1 MPDRSMKRNTCE
13 RENDFT
19 RDAQSLSSLLVSAV
33 EHMCSMSASGAAIA
47 LRRRDGLCCAAS
59 TGEAPPV
66 GSRLEPDSFA
76 RECLKTGRVVVC
88 QDAEKDSRIKPSTAQ
103 TLNLRSAVAVPIQTH
118 GSTVGIIEVF
128 SSSPSDIFAT
138 DVAALERIAGV
149 AARVVPPKKHW
160 NKVHWLT
167 MGVASAL
174 VLAVITYGYHLN
186 RPRVATHGGAIPRI
200 AAARREPV
208 FPQERVSPEQDYN
221 ANGQSKA
228 PDSVLTATREEVIQ
242 AIPEPVQ
249 GTDVNRVLNRANAG
263 DPIAQYEMAVRYA
276 DGEGVPQNY
285 QDAMAWFA
293 KAAANGNEKAQWKLG
308 LGYIKGIGVP
318 HDEREAVM
326 WFKRAA
332 NRGDIRAQS
341 ALSDVYLSGRG
352 VPRDYVR
359 AYTWANIAAGLGEND
374 NDRLKAIR
382 SRMTAIQIEDA
393 DRRTSIWWEHERRR
407 TANSGQAS
415 EIEVT
420 NSVQSSERGAAKSVQ
435 SSESDAAN
443 SVRPSES
450 GATKS
455 VQSSESDAAKS
466 VRPSES
472 EAITATYVG
481 IKVKEIDKAH
491 ATLFFSY
498 DLENNTDIDYRLA
511 DIPDVFIVARGTD
524 GSLRQEEALPL
535 SYPTFLPAKQR
546 VRIAIED
553 ERSFAWPRESDP
565 GSDDKLKNFVRE
577 RLQNIAGFVLFDE
590 VDHIQ
595 IELPSGWATVANK

>member
-1 MPDRSMKRNTCE
+1 
-13 RENDFT
+13 
-19 RDAQSLSSLLVSAV
+19 
-33 EHMCSMSASGAAIA
+33 
-47 LRRRDGLCCAAS
+47 
-59 TGEAPPV
+59 
-66 GSRLEPDSFA
+66 
-76 RECLKTGRVVVC
+76 
-88 QDAEKDSRIKPSTAQ
+88 
-103 TLNLRSAVAVPIQTH
+103 
-118 GSTVGIIEVF
+118 
-128 SSSPSDIFAT
+128 
-138 DVAALERIAGV
+138 
-149 AARVVPPKKHW
+149 
-160 NKVHWLT
+160 
-167 MGVASAL
+167 
-174 VLAVITYGYHLN
+174 
-186 RPRVATHGGAIPRI
+186 VATHGAILRI

-208 FPQERVSPEQDYN
+208 FPQQHVSPEQDYN

-249 GTDVNRVLNRANAG
+249 STDVNRVLNRANAG
-263 DPIAQYEMAVRYA
+263 DPIAQYEMAMRYA

-318 HDEREAVM
+318 HDEREAVI

-359 AYTWANIAAGLGEND
+359 AYTWANIAAGWGEND

-393 DRRTSIWWEHERRR
+393 DQRTSIWWEHERRK
-407 TANSGQAS
+407 AKSGQPL
-415 EIEVT
+415 EIEAT
-420 NSVQSSERGAAKSVQ
+420 NSVQSSE
-435 SSESDAAN
+435 
-443 SVRPSES
+443 S
-450 GATKS
+450 G
-455 VQSSESDAAKS
+455 AAKS

-472 EAITATYVG
+472 EAITAAYVG
-481 IKVKEIDKAH
+481 IRVKEIDKAH

-511 DIPDVFIVARGTD
+511 DIPGVFIVARGMD
-524 GSLRQEEALPL
+524 GSLSQVEAFRL

-546 VRIAIED
+546 VRIAIEAA
-553 ERSFAWPRESDP
+553 RSFAWPRESDP
-565 GSDDKLKNFVRE
+565 GSDDKLKNSVKE
-577 RLQNIAGFVLFDE
+577 RLENIAGFVLFDE
-590 VDHIQ
+590 ADHFQ

>member
-19 RDAQSLSSLLVSAV
+19 RDAVQSLSSLLVGAV
-33 EHMCSMSASGAAIA
+33 EHMCSMSANGATVA
-47 LRRRDGLCCAAS
+47 LRRRDGLRCAAS

-66 GSRLEPDSFA
+66 GSRLQPDSFA

-88 QDAEKDSRIKPSTAQ
+88 QDAEKDSRIKPSTARS
-103 TLNLRSAVAVPIQTH
+103 LNLRSAVAVPIQAH
-118 GSTVGIIEVF
+118 GSIVGVIEVF
-128 SSSPSDIFAT
+128 SSMPSDIFAT

-149 AARVVPPKKHW
+149 VARVVLPKKHW
-160 NKVHWLT
+160 NKVYWLT
-167 MGVASAL
+167 MGVAAAAL
-174 VLAVITYGYHLN
+174 VLAVIRYGYNLN
-186 RPRVATHGGAIPRI
+186 RPRVATHGAIPPI
-200 AAARREPV
+200 AAASPEPV
-208 FPQERVSPEQDYN
+208 IPQERVSPEQDYN

-228 PDSVLTATREEVIQ
+228 PDSVLTATGEEVIQ
-242 AIPEPVQ
+242 AIQEPVQ
-249 GTDVNRVLNRANAG
+249 GTDVNRVLNRGNAG

-318 HDEREAVM
+318 HDEREAVI

-341 ALSDVYLSGRG
+341 ALSDVYLRGRG

-382 SRMTAIQIEDA
+382 SRMAAIQIEDA

-407 TANSGQAS
+407 
-415 EIEVT
+415 
-420 NSVQSSERGAAKSVQ
+420 AAKSGQPSESEATKAVQ
-435 SSESDAAN
+435 SSESGAAN
-443 SVRPSES
+443 AVRPSES
-450 GATKS
+450 GAAKA

-481 IKVKEIDKAH
+481 IEIEVKEIDKAH
-491 ATLFFSY
+491 VTLFFSY

-524 GSLRQEEALPL
+524 GSLSQEEALRL

-553 ERSFAWPRESDP
+553 ARSFAWPRESDP

-577 RLQNIAGFVLFDE
+577 RLRNIAGFVLFDE